1 MGSVEEGSASTS
13 LTAFLALRA
22 ALASAARFF
31 FARSPMV
38 GRKEMV
44 DKVKGRRGFIYSRNE
59 FEIEDIFIPWQ
70 RQVPEELST
79 RMHHDSTLLS
89 SLILKQ

>member
-1 MGSVEEGSASTS
+1 
-13 LTAFLALRA
+13 
-22 ALASAARFF
+22 
-31 FARSPMV
+31 
-38 GRKEMV
+38 MV
-44 DKVKGRRGFIYSRNE
+44 DKVKGRRGFIYSCNE